1 MRLRSSGEWRARHW
15 AHGHGRRGP
24 PMHVRLFWWFGL
36 SILVMCAVAATVVRM
51 AVVGPAGEQ
60 WQGEA
65 QRVHA
70 FVEGRFRAVWR
81 DETARND
88 LASAIARDL
97 DLGIVL
103 HDEAGRISF
112 QSGPGCAQPIV
123 FGVHDSSGFLGDVSI
138 CYERPRAPGFR
149 HAFMLA
155 LAGAGFTL
163 WFMSLALARRLGR
176 PLRELARVAGE
187 IGDGRLSTRAS
198 IGRHPTGE
206 VAFLAAAINEMAER
220 IERQISDQRELVAA
234 VSHEIRAPLSRLRV
248 LGEMLRDRGVD
259 AVTLGKIDR
268 EVVEID
274 ALVGDLLASSRL
286 DFSLMSWKTLDAGE
300 LAVEALDRAGVAPDR
315 LTVQAAD
322 LSFDGDATLIARALA
337 NMLGNAER
345 HGGGVEGLLVRE
357 DGPDSLVFEIT
368 DRGPG
373 FSADVLPR
381 AFEAFQRGQVERRGA
396 ASLGLGLALVR
407 RIAEAHGGAA
417 SAENR
422 PEGGARVLLRVA
434 RRRSTAP

>member
-1 MRLRSSGEWRARHW
+1 M
-15 AHGHGRRGP
+15 
-24 PMHVRLFWWFGL
+24 
-36 SILVMCAVAATVVRM
+36 
-51 AVVGPAGEQ
+51 
-60 WQGEA
+60 
-65 QRVHA
+65 
-70 FVEGRFRAVWR
+70 
-81 DETARND
+81 
-88 LASAIARDL
+88 
-97 DLGIVL
+97 
-103 HDEAGRISF
+103 
-112 QSGPGCAQPIV
+112 V
-123 FGVHDSSGFLGDVSI
+123 FGVHDARGSGFLGDVSV
-138 CYERPRAPGFR
+138 CYKRPRGTGFR
-149 HAFMLA
+149 HAFLLA

-176 PLRELARVAGE
+176 PLRELARVAGD
-187 IGDGRLSTRAS
+187 IGDGRLSARAAV
-198 IGRHPTGE
+198 GRRATGE

-248 LGEMLRDRGVD
+248 LAEMLRDRGVD
-259 AVTLGKIDR
+259 GTVLGKIDR

-286 DFSLMSWKTLDAGE
+286 DFSLMSWKTLDASE
-300 LAVEALDRAGVAPDR
+300 LAVEALDRAGVPPDR

-322 LSFDGDATLIARALA
+322 LSFEGEATLVARALA
-337 NMLGNAER
+337 NLLGNAER
-345 HGGGVEGLLVRE
+345 HGGGVEALVVRE
-357 DGPDSLVFEIT
+357 DGPSALAFEVT

-422 PEGGARVLLRVA
+422 PEGGACVVFRVA
-434 RRRSTAP
+434 RRRSEAP